1 MTIPTEDI
9 YKSENGDCWRLIQDT
24 PSGRVLVRHEA
35 NLSSGGHVTDMD
47 VEEFLS
53 RGGSGPEHV
62 ALQSLLK
69 KSANACFR
77 DESFYQDSIEAVSGV
92 AEGETLVGC
101 FPQGD
106 YRLEA
111 GPEGVKL
118 IRRSGVGTASTVDAG
133 PVTPTSI
140 SIRNRSRRL
149 WNRRHDDP

>member
-1 MTIPTEDI
+1 MTISIEDI
-9 YKSENGDCWRLIQDT
+9 YKSENGDCWRLIQDIS
-24 PSGRVLVRHEA
+24 SGRVLVRHEA

-62 ALQSLLK
+62 ALQSLLRK
-69 KSANACFR
+69 PENACFR
-77 DESFYQDSIEAVSGV
+77 DGSFYQDSIEAVSGV

-118 IRRSGVGTASTVDAG
+118 IRRSDVGTALTVDAG
-133 PVTPTSI
+133 PVTPTLI
-140 SIRNRSRRL
+140 GIRNRSRRL